1 MNYEQHFAELKSR
14 HVKYAKPRPLSG
26 EDILR
31 QRAIK
36 KQEDKIETKQ
46 ENTMTFRDI
55 SNRHKNKKKTKEQ
68 EKKEI
73 KFSYENK
80 IKSRNELTFSKVI
93 YETPIFIN
101 KKPLI
106 KVQENIK
113 TYKECFQEIRNRHN
127 GTSKRFVPTPRDVPN
142 HDPSYHFKYKGW
154 I

>member
-55 SNRHKNKKKTKEQ
+55 SNRHKNKKK
-68 EKKEI
+68 
-73 KFSYENK
+73 N
-80 IKSRNELTFSKVI
+80 
-93 YETPIFIN
+93 
-101 KKPLI
+101 
-106 KVQENIK
+106 
-113 TYKECFQEIRNRHN
+113 
-127 GTSKRFVPTPRDVPN
+127 
-142 HDPSYHFKYKGW
+142 
-154 I
+154 